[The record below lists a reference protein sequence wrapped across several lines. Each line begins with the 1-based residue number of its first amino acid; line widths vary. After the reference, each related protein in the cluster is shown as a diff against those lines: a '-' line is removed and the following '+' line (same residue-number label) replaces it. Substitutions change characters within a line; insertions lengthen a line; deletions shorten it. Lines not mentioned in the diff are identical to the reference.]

1 MCRNAERHGE
11 KPMTILFHD
20 RHDAGRHLANKLS
33 PWLERDDVIVLA
45 LPRGGVPVGFEVART
60 LHAPLDTMLVRKLG
74 LPGQEELAM
83 GALALPDICVF
94 NHDVIQSA
102 AVPQEAIDRVVEK
115 ETEELHRRNRLYR
128 QNEPPPDLRNRIII
142 LVDDGAAT
150 GANMRAAISAAAQQ
164 RPARIVVAL
173 PVASTQAFEMLKQ
186 HADDVVCLHRPA
198 MFLGVG
204 QAYGD
209 FSQTSDGE
217 VLELLEKARHW
228 GKGHVSFNGGRKHVR
243 SGL

>member
-1 MCRNAERHGE
+1 
-11 KPMTILFHD
+11 MTILFHD

-45 LPRGGVPVGFEVART
+45 
-60 LHAPLDTMLVRKLG
+60 
-74 LPGQEELAM
+74 
-83 GALALPDICVF
+83 
-94 NHDVIQSA
+94 
-102 AVPQEAIDRVVEK
+102 
-115 ETEELHRRNRLYR
+115 
-128 QNEPPPDLRNRIII
+128 
-142 LVDDGAAT
+142 AAT

-204 QAYGD
+204 QAYSD